1 MSHRKS
7 DLGIPRPRKSAKVV
21 LALVAAPE
29 ASPASREASLS
40 EAKEQFLRNWQKCR
54 TDSIP
59 PASRRDVFLGFVEA
73 PDQKKAAEA
82 RTPSDVPI

>member
-40 EAKEQFLRNWQKCR
+40 EAKEQFLRDWQK
-54 TDSIP
+54 
-59 PASRRDVFLGFVEA
+59 
-73 PDQKKAAEA
+73 
-82 RTPSDVPI
+82 

>member
-59 PASRRDVFLGFVEA
+59 ASRRDVFLGFVEA
-73 PDQKKAAEA
+73 PDQKAAEA

>member
-29 ASPASREASLS
+29 ASPASRRLAETLANFCDAAHPTIL
-40 EAKEQFLRNWQKCR
+40 AEQAEKTERNLITRTSREERLRR
-54 TDSIP
+54 
-59 PASRRDVFLGFVEA
+59 PAL
-73 PDQKKAAEA
+73 
-82 RTPSDVPI
+82 PSGR

>member
-1 MSHRKS
+1 MTIYFAPK
-7 DLGIPRPRKSAKVV
+7 LGITTNG
-21 LALVAAPE
+21 
-29 ASPASREASLS
+29 REASLS

-59 PASRRDVFLGFVEA
+59 ASRRDVSLGFVEP
-73 PDQKKAAEA
+73 PDQKAADA

>member
-1 MSHRKS
+1 MVADAPSEEEMFS
-7 DLGIPRPRKSAKVV
+7 GIR

-59 PASRRDVFLGFVEA
+59 ASRRDVFLGFVEA
-73 PDQKKAAEA
+73 PDQKAAEA
-82 RTPSDVPI
+82 RTPSDVAI